1 MNKTDFSLVAFN
13 FPSLMSTMEK
23 VQFGRLSKTSSKI
36 CKKYFQLENGV
47 HEGDGKHEADE
58 GNLRVPTAR

>member
-36 CKKYFQLENGV
+36 CKKSFQLENGV